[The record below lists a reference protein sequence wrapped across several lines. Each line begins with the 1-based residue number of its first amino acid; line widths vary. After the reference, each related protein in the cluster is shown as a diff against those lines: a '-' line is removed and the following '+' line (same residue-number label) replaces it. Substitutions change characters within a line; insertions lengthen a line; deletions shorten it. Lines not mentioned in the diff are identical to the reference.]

1 MKNPTDWD
9 TRKIAPVN
17 LFSTSIKV
25 SKIKK
30 IRLVNS
36 QWRKVSSFYSAQWG
50 YRAPMQFFFKKF
62 DLL

>member
-9 TRKIAPVN
+9 TRNIAPVN

-36 QWRKVSSFYSAQWG
+36 QFYFYFSIHMINKKYIEYYVSH
-50 YRAPMQFFFKKF
+50 
-62 DLL
+62 